1 MNSIQEERQEI
12 RKDRYLRILKN
23 TGIPLAIVSVACLW
37 LGNALTSDALGKVF
51 IVTMPLVLLIG
62 FTYNVRYL
70 ILALRLKKQQER

>member
-23 TGIPLAIVSVACLW
+23 TGIPLAIISVACLW

>member
-1 MNSIQEERQEI
+1 MNSVQIDRQEI

-37 LGNALTSDALGKVF
+37 LGNTLPSDALGKVF

-62 FTYNVRYL
+62 FVYNIRYL
-70 ILALRLKKQQER
+70 MLALRLKKQLER